1 MIGVGGKWAILGEI
15 VASSK
20 LYPMD
25 INSFPERR
33 MRTNNS
39 PIGMSA
45 IFGCYRPSI
54 GQNGSGNGVL
64 KSQEEFI
71 SY

>member
-15 VASSK
+15 VASFK
-20 LYPMD
+20 LYSMG

-39 PIGMSA
+39 PIRVLA
-45 IFGCYRPSI
+45 IFGCYRPSN

-64 KSQEEFI
+64 KRLEDFI
-71 SY
+71 SC